1 MSMPNRAVIPSPSTP
16 QPSGVGGS
24 LGDTPSR
31 GSNVEET
38 QVEEK
43 KITIEEARRLLNRVK
58 DGENIPR
65 EEVALALKA
74 TGDIT

>member
-1 MSMPNRAVIPSPSTP
+1 M
-16 QPSGVGGS
+16 
-24 LGDTPSR
+24 
-31 GSNVEET
+31 EET

-58 DGENIPR
+58 DGENIPV

>member
-1 MSMPNRAVIPSPSTP
+1 M
-16 QPSGVGGS
+16 
-24 LGDTPSR
+24 
-31 GSNVEET
+31 EET

-58 DGENIPR
+58 DGENIPV
-65 EEVALALKA
+65 EEVDLALKA